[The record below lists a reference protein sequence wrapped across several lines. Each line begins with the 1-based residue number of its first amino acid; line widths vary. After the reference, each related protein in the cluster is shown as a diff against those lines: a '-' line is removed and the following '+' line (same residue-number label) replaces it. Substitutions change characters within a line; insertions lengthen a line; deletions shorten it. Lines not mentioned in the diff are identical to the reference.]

1 MIVHT
6 DEDAGLRTARAI
18 ADAEGIDEEA
28 QAPPRW
34 LGLHITSATPREG
47 SAERLPLARDI

>member
-1 MIVHT
+1 MIALT

-28 QAPPRW
+28 HAPPRW
-34 LGLHITSATPREG
+34 LGLHITSATPHEG

>member
-1 MIVHT
+1 MIALT

-28 QAPPRW
+28 PAPPRW
-34 LGLHITSATPREG
+34 LGLLITSATPHEG
-47 SAERLPLARDI
+47 SAERLPQTRDI